1 MSVGPMQTERPR
13 DVYLAAC
20 AEIARSMV
28 PLGFRYYRSKPRL
41 VKRAGDLTYEILFKS
56 SPRNCLISPDQRNGI
71 AHALLLYGE
80 RHQINLT
87 NDHIEDMLQGN
98 VSLSME
104 ASVCSKQLLQWRC
117 SQSFPLRTDD
127 YLAGDDVGKL
137 RQPPSP
143 VTFNLAQR
151 TTRQQ
156 TTVDAGTLA
165 HEVALPFFE
174 LFLNPSDLIDHL
186 LEKDLP
192 GFWEA
197 LAFDYVLCF
206 GNRQLGLA
214 LLRRRLSGDGALQAR
229 FAE

>member
-1 MSVGPMQTERPR
+1 
-13 DVYLAAC
+13 
-20 AEIARSMV
+20 
-28 PLGFRYYRSKPRL
+28 
-41 VKRAGDLTYEILFKS
+41 
-56 SPRNCLISPDQRNGI
+56 
-71 AHALLLYGE
+71 
-80 RHQINLT
+80 
-87 NDHIEDMLQGN
+87 
-98 VSLSME
+98 
-104 ASVCSKQLLQWRC
+104 
-117 SQSFPLRTDD
+117 
-127 YLAGDDVGKL
+127 LAGDDVGKL

-156 TTVDAGTLA
+156 TTVDAGALA

-229 FAE
+229 FAELLPNFQTKQWRQFAAEQRASGLWLGGHQEQAGRLAQIAAVYQLDFE